1 MRIARKLTIAL
12 VLAVSTVLAVHGWLS
27 ARRERAFFEA
37 ESRRE
42 ARMMGRALV
51 AVVSEIWRT
60 QGEARAIALIAEAN
74 EHEASVNFRLTVL
87 EAVEATDA
95 RRPIVDPAR
104 IQGLSAGREAVFRDW
119 DGDGRIITYVPLAV
133 ERAGAM
139 IEVSASLSEQQRY
152 VRRSVAAIAVTTAV
166 ATTVAAAI
174 TILLGAWFV
183 GRPMR
188 QLIAK
193 ARRIG
198 EGDLGGPLSLRQH
211 DELGELATEINA
223 MCDRLDAERSARQR
237 AVDELRH
244 AHRLAVVGRLAA
256 GVAHELGTPLHVV
269 KGWANMIATRE
280 VEGDAAREAA
290 RNVSSA
296 AERMANIIRQLL
308 DFARPRTVHKEPLD
322 VEKLTR
328 RTVALLAPIAEK
340 RRVDIAVEA
349 AAAPLILEVDG
360 AQLQQAMTNL
370 LMNGLDAMPD
380 GGKLSVSIG
389 ATRTAAPPEIGGGEA
404 EWVRISVRDEG
415 AGIAKEHLDQVFE
428 PFFTTKRVGEGTG
441 LGLSVS
447 YGIVREH
454 GGWIAVESEPGHGA
468 CFHVFLPMKTGP
480 VRGAS

>member
-12 VLAVSTVLAVHGWLS
+12 VLAVSSVLAVHGWLS

-42 ARMMGRALV
+42 SRMMGRALV

-60 QGEARAIALIAEAN
+60 QGEARAFALLAEAN
-74 EHEASVNFRLTVL
+74 ERDASVNFRHVALG
-87 EAVEATDA
+87 ATDA
-95 RRPIVDPAR
+95 RRPTVDPAR
-104 IQGLSAGREAVFRDW
+104 IQGLAPGREAVFRDW
-119 DGDGRIITYVPLAV
+119 DGDGRIITYVPLAID
-133 ERAGAM
+133 RPGAM
-139 IEVSASLSEQQRY
+139 IEVSASLTEQQRY
-152 VRRSVAAIAVTTAV
+152 VRGSVAAIAVTTAV

-174 TILLGAWFV
+174 TILLGAWLV

-198 EGDLGGPLSLRQH
+198 EGDLGGPLTLH
-211 DELGELATEINA
+211 PNDELGELASEINA
-223 MCDRLDAERSARQR
+223 MCDRLAAERTARQR

-296 AERMANIIRQLL
+296 AERMANTIRQLL
-308 DFARPRTVHKEPLD
+308 DFARSRSVHKEPLD
-322 VEKLTR
+322 IESMTR
-328 RTVALLAPIAEK
+328 RTAALLAPIAER
-340 RRVDIAVEA
+340 RRVDVSVEA
-349 AAAPLILEVDG
+349 SVAPLVMEVDG
-360 AQLQQAMTNL
+360 AQLQQALTNIM
-370 LMNGLDAMPD
+370 MNGLDAMPD
-380 GGKLSVSIG
+380 GGKLSVTIDTTR
-389 ATRTAAPPEIGGGEA
+389 ATAPPEVAGGEA
-404 EWVRISVRDEG
+404 EWVRISVRDQG

-428 PFFTTKRVGEGTG
+428 PFFTTKEVGEGTG
-441 LGLSVS
+441 LGLSVT

-454 GGWIAVESEPGHGA
+454 AGWISVESQPGHGA
-468 CFHVFLPMKTGP
+468 CFHVYLPMKAGP
-480 VRGAS
+480 TRGAS